1 MREPSFPSGQQGR
14 PGQTDRSGIGP
25 QPMARTAIVH
35 RAGGTPRPVA
45 APENA
50 RILRQALSE
59 DGQDGQA
66 DLWMPH
72 QPAVRQRVGP
82 TIKALRLRREM
93 SLHQLADAAG
103 VSPSHLS
110 RIERGLTVPSYEVLD
125 RIADSLGSDL
135 RQLRN
140 EEERARAVDGEL
152 DQLFDYFDMPTPTR
166 AELLQLSN
174 RARADI
180 ARALHRAIRRSA

>member
-1 MREPSFPSGQQGR
+1 
-14 PGQTDRSGIGP
+14 
-25 QPMARTAIVH
+25 
-35 RAGGTPRPVA
+35 
-45 APENA
+45 
-50 RILRQALSE
+50 
-59 DGQDGQA
+59 
-66 DLWMPH
+66 MPH

-82 TIKALRLRREM
+82 TIKALRLRKEL
-93 SLHQLADAAG
+93 SLHQLAETAG

-135 RQLRN
+135 RQLRH

-152 DQLFDYFDMPTPTR
+152 EQLFDYFDMPGPTR
-166 AELLQLSN
+166 AELLHLSN

-180 ARALHRAIRRSA
+180 ARALHRAIRRTA

>member
-1 MREPSFPSGQQGR
+1 MREPSSPDPQPRPTVIR
-14 PGQTDRSGIGP
+14 PGGP

-45 APENA
+45 SPENA
-50 RILRQALSE
+50 RILRQALAE
-59 DGQDGQA
+59 DGLGGAADG
-66 DLWMPH
+66 WMPH
-72 QPAVRQRVGP
+72 RPAVRQRVGP
-82 TIKALRLRREM
+82 TIKALRLRREL
-93 SLHQLADAAG
+93 SLHQLADTAG

-166 AELLQLSN
+166 VELLQLSN

-180 ARALHRAIRRSA
+180 VRALHRAIRRSA